1 MPIADNLKYWQD
13 LRDLTT
19 AELAEKANV
28 PEATIT
34 KIRTRVTRNPNAE
47 TLQRLAK
54 ALEVTI
60 NDLTDTP
67 SVDNEEL
74 REMLPK
80 KLPVDSQELVETVV
94 SALRQQR
101 IAFERTVSELRKDRN
116 FWRKFSV
123 VCLSILIPITVVT
136 MLLILFMYW
145 DLSHP
150 HEGNILLNYA
160 MDHYKLQ

>member
-123 VCLSILIPITVVT
+123 VCLSILIPMTVVT

-160 MDHYKLQ
+160 MDHYGL

>member
-34 KIRTRVTRNPNAE
+34 KIRTRVTRSPNAE

-54 ALEVTI
+54 ALEITI

-80 KLPVDSQELVETVV
+80 KMPTDPQELTETVV
-94 SALRQQR
+94 SALRHQR

-116 FWRKFSV
+116 FWRKFAV
-123 VCLSILIPITVVT
+123 VCIGVLIPVAIVT
-136 MLLILFMYW
+136 LILLLFMYW

-150 HEGNILLNYA
+150 GQGNIQLAAQTLSA
-160 MDHYKLQ
+160 VL

>member
-34 KIRTRVTRNPNAE
+34 KIRTRVTRSPNAE

-54 ALEVTI
+54 ALEITI

-80 KLPVDSQELVETVV
+80 KMPSDPQELTEAVV
-94 SALRQQR
+94 SALRHQR

-116 FWRKFSV
+116 FWRKFAV
-123 VCLSILIPITVVT
+123 VCIGVLIPVAIVT
-136 MLLILFMYW
+136 LILLLFMYW

-150 HEGNILLNYA
+150 GQGNIQLAAQTLSA
-160 MDHYKLQ
+160 VL